1 MRSGAASLR
10 ERRPQRVRALTLL
23 ATLGALAGCAGP
35 GQAEADAV
43 AEALARQVR
52 FHYEQRLALE
62 EGSPQ
67 PALAEGQRARDA
79 LNEALRAAGLEP
91 PSASTANVTS
101 GLGLGAASARA
112 RNLLLAND
120 YVFLPTAPGDLGLA
134 LAKVEARQR
143 GLQATLWGRTIRYR
157 RVEHARPLLL
167 DYASYRALR
176 LGVGPLP
183 PAARLAG
190 PTVFLDRSAIAR
202 RAGTGPYLGA
212 TPATLARHLELAQV
226 AGIRFRDEVR
236 AAALAGLESGHGRG
250 PALLESLIRVWLT
263 LLRHGEGEL
272 ALHRLRW
279 EVAQPPQAQ
288 ESQWRQAARWIAA
301 RLRDDDDPRQLSARL
316 LQSLPP
322 R

>member
-1 MRSGAASLR
+1 VAS
-10 ERRPQRVRALTLL
+10 
-23 ATLGALAGCAGP
+23 
-35 GQAEADAV
+35 
-43 AEALARQVR
+43 ALARQVR

-67 PALAEGQRARDA
+67 PPAADGERARAA
-79 LNEALRAAGLEP
+79 LSAALSAAGLEP
-91 PSASTANVTS
+91 PSASVARVTS
-101 GLGLGAASARA
+101 GLGLGASSARA
-112 RNLLLAND
+112 RNLLLAHD
-120 YVFLPTAPGDLGLA
+120 YVFLPTSPGDLGLA
-134 LAKVEARQR
+134 LARVEARER
-143 GLQATLWGRTIRYR
+143 GLAATLWGRTIRYR

-202 RAGTGPYLGA
+202 RAGTGPYANVGPEA
-212 TPATLARHLELAQV
+212 LARHLELAQV

-236 AAALAGLESGHGRG
+236 AAALAGLEGGQGRG

-263 LLRHGEGEL
+263 LLRHGEGDL
-272 ALHRLRW
+272 ALRRLRW
-279 EVAQPPQAQ
+279 EVAQPPAAR

-301 RLRDDDDPRQLSARL
+301 RLREGDDPRELSARL